1 MTRIFG
7 TGALGPVIVS
17 VLVIGLIAAIF
28 GRRWRE
34 VTPPPPVGLAG
45 ESAP

>member
-1 MTRIFG
+1 
-7 TGALGPVIVS
+7 
-17 VLVIGLIAAIF
+17 VIGLIAAIF

-34 VTPPPPVGLAG
+34 VSPPPPPVGLAG